1 MRLGFAC
8 QPLVN
13 PKPRGV
19 HHGGRRSPTRK
30 ARTDEAPAAEP
41 RTAPA
46 VGPRTI
52 EDPNLGFPKNRP
64 SNGGQSSFCE
74 KPKPKLTTAHF
85 LTCAFP
91 EPPLAKLPETAFEA
105 QNPSQNDGSPPPESR
120 FRAKRIIK
128 KTWRQRGRRT
138 GGFACFGHA
147 LPEQRIVVLG
157 MTERATNAV
166 PDLRFR

>member
-30 ARTDEAPAAEP
+30 ARTDEAPAVGPRTAPAVEP

-52 EDPNLGFPKNRP
+52 ENPNLGFSENRP
-64 SNGGQSSFCE
+64 SDGGQSSFCE

-120 FRAKRIIK
+120 FRAKRIINK
-128 KTWRQRGRRT
+128 NMAAARQTHWGFRILLPRVARAAHRR
-138 GGFACFGHA
+138 ARDDR
-147 LPEQRIVVLG
+147 PS
-157 MTERATNAV
+157 
-166 PDLRFR
+166 D